1 MRLDAGKR
9 LGPYEILMPIGAG
22 GMGEV
27 YRAIDTRLGREV
39 AVKVSAERF
48 GERFEREARVI
59 ASLNHPNICTLH
71 DVGPDYLVMEL
82 VEGATLADRIKKGPI
97 PFEEALGIAR
107 QVADALETAHDKGV
121 VHRDLKPSNIKLK
134 PDGTVKVLDFG
145 LAKLNGVGSIEPG
158 SNDSPTI
165 MGAPVADIV
174 LGTAAYMSPEQAKGQ
189 PVDQR
194 SDIWSFGVVLYEM
207 VSGKRLFAGET
218 TTDVLA
224 SVLKEEPRWERVPAQ
239 VQRLLKRCL
248 EKDPHKRLRHIGD
261 ALALVD
267 ERPAVAPQV
276 RRGWPAWALAIVLLV
291 ALGVVTLLYFQR
303 PDPSAGVVRFEVE
316 PPDETNL
323 GQYFDL
329 SPDGRR
335 LAFLAVGPDG
345 RSNLWVREFD
355 SVEST
360 MLPGTQGARTVRWS
374 PDSRQ
379 IAFFAQNRLH
389 KVNAAGDSPP
399 QLVFEVAGSAGSATW
414 NDDDLILFGGLGTGT
429 IRSVSA
435 DGGPLTELTTV
446 DPARREAQHGLP
458 SFLPD
463 GRHFLYLRL
472 SADPDVQGIY
482 VGSIDLPPEQQ
493 STERLLATQY
503 QASYVEGEDGAGYLV
518 YLRDST
524 LVARPFDAGRLE
536 LTGESMII
544 AEGVGSFGAYGF
556 FSMAGRRAL
565 AYRSGEG
572 IIRRPTW
579 FDRQGNALGAA
590 ADPGVGQGVG
600 PALELAPDGNRLATD
615 LIVAGLQNPDI
626 WLMDFTR
633 GVPTR
638 LTFTSTVERWPIWSP
653 DGTRL
658 IFVSIR
664 DGRQDLYQKAAS
676 GAGNESL
683 LLESSGGVTT
693 PTSWSS
699 DGRFVLYGSSGDIFV
714 LPMESAG
721 KPFAFLQTDFTET
734 QARFSP
740 DGKWVVY
747 VSNES
752 TRAEV
757 YLRAFVTPDDPS
769 PTDPTFGYWPV
780 SRSGGNQPRWRRD
793 GKQIYYRS
801 PDNTI
806 MAVDV
811 NLDGELQLGVPQPLF
826 SAPPGPFDVSADG
839 ERFLIGVTASE
850 DAAPLTVVVN
860 WAAQLSK

>member
-1 MRLDAGKR
+1 M
-9 LGPYEILMPIGAG
+9 
-22 GMGEV
+22 
-27 YRAIDTRLGREV
+27 
-39 AVKVSAERF
+39 
-48 GERFEREARVI
+48 
-59 ASLNHPNICTLH
+59 
-71 DVGPDYLVMEL
+71 
-82 VEGATLADRIKKGPI
+82 
-97 PFEEALGIAR
+97 
-107 QVADALETAHDKGV
+107 
-121 VHRDLKPSNIKLK
+121 
-134 PDGTVKVLDFG
+134 
-145 LAKLNGVGSIEPG
+145 
-158 SNDSPTI
+158 
-165 MGAPVADIV
+165 
-174 LGTAAYMSPEQAKGQ
+174 
-189 PVDQR
+189 
-194 SDIWSFGVVLYEM
+194 
-207 VSGKRLFAGET
+207 
-218 TTDVLA
+218 
-224 SVLKEEPRWERVPAQ
+224 
-239 VQRLLKRCL
+239 
-248 EKDPHKRLRHIGD
+248 
-261 ALALVD
+261 
-267 ERPAVAPQV
+267 
-276 RRGWPAWALAIVLLV
+276 LLV

-303 PDPSAGVVRFEVE
+303 PDPSAELVRFEVE

-323 GQYFDL
+323 GLYFDL

-335 LAFLAVGPDG
+335 LAFLAAGPDG
-345 RSNLWVREFD
+345 RSNLWVRELD

-360 MLPGTQGARTVRWS
+360 MLPGTQGARTVGWS

-379 IAFFAQNRLH
+379 ISFFAQNRLH

-399 QLVFEVAGSAGSATW
+399 QLVFAGAGNAGSATW
-414 NDDDLILFGGLGTGT
+414 NDDDLILFGGFGTGT

-446 DPARREAQHGLP
+446 DPARREALHGLP

-472 SADPDVQGIY
+472 SADPEVQGIY
-482 VGSIDLPPEQQ
+482 LGSIDLPPEQQ

-503 QASYVEGEDGAGYLV
+503 QASYVEGDDGTGYLV

-536 LTGESMII
+536 LTGEPMII

-565 AYRSGEG
+565 AYRSGVG
-572 IIRRPTW
+572 ILRRPTW

-590 ADPGVGQGVG
+590 ADPGVIQD
-600 PALELAPDGNRLATD
+600 LELAPDGNRLAMD
-615 LIVAGLQNPDI
+615 LVAAGLQNPDI

-699 DGRFVLYGSSGDIFV
+699 DGRFVLYASSGDILV
-714 LPMESAG
+714 LPMEPAG
-721 KPFAFLQTDFTET
+721 KPFAFLQTDFAET

-740 DGKWVVY
+740 DGKWIVY

-752 TRAEV
+752 TRPEV

-769 PTDPTFGYWPV
+769 STDPTFGYWPV